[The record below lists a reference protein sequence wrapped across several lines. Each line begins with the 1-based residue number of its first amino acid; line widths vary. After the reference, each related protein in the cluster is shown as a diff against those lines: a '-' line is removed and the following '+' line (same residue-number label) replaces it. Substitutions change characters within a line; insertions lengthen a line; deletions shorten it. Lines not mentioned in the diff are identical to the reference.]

1 MTRKPSVD
9 CLVRYFDEDEKGLGP
24 GGSVSFS
31 PVSREQL
38 WDGSGFEPVSG
49 AFQSDH
55 CKEGVVTGLNY
66 GCSPVQ
72 RYFEI

>member
-38 WDGSGFEPVSG
+38 
-49 AFQSDH
+49 
-55 CKEGVVTGLNY
+55 
-66 GCSPVQ
+66 
-72 RYFEI
+72 